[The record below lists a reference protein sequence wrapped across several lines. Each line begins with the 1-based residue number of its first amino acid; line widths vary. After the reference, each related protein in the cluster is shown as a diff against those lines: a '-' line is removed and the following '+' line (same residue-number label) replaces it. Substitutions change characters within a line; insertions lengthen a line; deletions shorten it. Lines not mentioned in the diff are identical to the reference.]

1 MFPGYCWALRISFAP
16 SLLVDATLQVARVA
30 FTLWPAPCTLGKL
43 VGSRSSRCARGNI
56 ADLCHVHL
64 GVWVLAA
71 QVQAFARVG
80 SINEDSIEGIHA
92 SISRERHRARAAQV
106 PWISASMCLK
116 QNVQYVEDV
125 LTLPH
130 GKEAF
135 CSAWRGY
142 KSIVRPPSLSLQSRQ
157 LSNVKMSS
165 HAFNQKV

>member
-1 MFPGYCWALRISFAP
+1 M
-16 SLLVDATLQVARVA
+16 
-30 FTLWPAPCTLGKL
+30 
-43 VGSRSSRCARGNI
+43 
-56 ADLCHVHL
+56 HL

-71 QVQAFARVG
+71 QVQAFASVG
-80 SINEDSIEGIHA
+80 SINEESIEGIHA

-125 LTLPH
+125 LTFLH